1 MNKNKNQTLVGKG
14 NLEGSVLQGV
24 WMAVSGG
31 GHDWVI
37 SWGKKKK
44 KNVTQLHDMSEYQN
58 KPGEPCGRCEQP
70 CKNIPLESHPHS
82 WHPQIP

>member
-1 MNKNKNQTLVGKG
+1 MNGMNKKQTLVGKG

-37 SWGKKKK
+37 SWGKKRR
-44 KNVTQLHDMSEYQN
+44 NVTQV
-58 KPGEPCGRCEQP
+58 RCEYPDKQMNLVGDP
-70 CKNIPLESHPHS
+70 SDHVYTYL
-82 WHPQIP
+82 

>member
-1 MNKNKNQTLVGKG
+1 MNDLIETKKNQTLVGKG

-37 SWGKKKK
+37 SWGKKE
-44 KNVTQLHDMSEYQN
+44 NVTQLHGITDYYCRINQEN
-58 KPGEPCGRCEQP
+58 
-70 CKNIPLESHPHS
+70 
-82 WHPQIP
+82 